1 MVFMVEGINQ
11 KWINLNKIEYFEL
24 NDFISQIKLSDKTLY
39 HMEATSQDFENYIKE
54 LEKFTYGDNCI
65 ILYYLLDS
73 ASKELQRSAEVENN
87 LFRNVDLFNGDLFFE
102 RLSINHERIKKIH
115 KFVCEKSGVNNGV
128 VAGEYRKFCA
138 TIGAYYKD
146 EYVVYSNTPD
156 PKDIK
161 KFMDSFIEFY
171 KTNSL
176 KDIYN
181 NPFLKAALAHLLIA
195 KLQPFGD
202 GNRRTARIIQNITF
216 TSGIN
221 KIYNTKLKLSP
232 LNISQNIL
240 INKYTYF
247 DNISQVQLSLENDN
261 SEAINRWFDFILNMY
276 DEQIYYQAHNLLAH
290 SETFERMKSLTNTDD
305 DFRRIAKDYGMN
317 FIKIGT
323 KRKEI

>member
-1 MVFMVEGINQ
+1 MSEKINPE
-11 KWINLNKIEYFEL
+11 WINREKVEYFDL
-24 NDFISQIKLSDKTLY
+24 NDFISQIKLSDKVLY
-39 HMEATSQDFENYIKE
+39 HMETTGQDFEDYIKE

-65 ILYYLLDS
+65 VLYYLLDS
-73 ASKELQRSAEVENN
+73 ANKELQRSAEVENN

-102 RLSINHERIKKIH
+102 GLSINHERIKKIH
-115 KFVCEKSGVNNGV
+115 KFVCEKSGVNGGV
-128 VAGEYRKFCA
+128 VPGEYRKFEA
-138 TIGAYYKD
+138 TIGANYNGN
-146 EYVVYSNTPD
+146 YVLYSHTPE

-181 NPFLKAALAHLLIA
+181 NPFLKASLAHLLVA

-202 GNRRTARIIQNITF
+202 GNRRTARIIQNIAF
-216 TSGIN
+216 TSSIN

-247 DNISQVQLSLENDN
+247 DNISRVHLSLKHDN
-261 SEAINRWFDFILNMY
+261 SEAINRWFDFILSMY
-276 DEQIYYQAHNLLAH
+276 DEQIYYQNHNLLAH
-290 SETFERMKSLTNTDD
+290 SETFERMKNLVNNDD
-305 DFRRIAKDYGMN
+305 EFRSIAKDYD
-317 FIKIGT
+317 IEKIGT
-323 KRKEI
+323 KRKIK

>member
-1 MVFMVEGINQ
+1 MVERLNPE
-11 KWINLNKIEYFEL
+11 WVNLEKIEYFDL
-24 NDFISQIKLSDKTLY
+24 NDFISQIKLSDKVLY
-39 HMEATSQDFENYIKE
+39 HMEATGQDFEDYIK
-54 LEKFTYGDNCI
+54 LLGQFTDGDNCTV
-65 ILYYLLDS
+65 LYYLLDS
-73 ASKELQRSAEVENN
+73 ANKELQKSAEVENN

-115 KFVCEKSGVNNGV
+115 KFVCEKSGVNDEV

-138 TIGAYYKD
+138 TIGAYYNG
-146 EYVVYSNTPD
+146 EYKVYSYTPE
-156 PKDIK
+156 PSDIK

-202 GNRRTARIIQNITF
+202 GNRRTARIIQNIAF

-232 LNISQNIL
+232 LNISQNISN
-240 INKYTYF
+240 NKYTYF
-247 DNISQVQLSLENDN
+247 DNISRVKLSIKHDN
-261 SEAINRWFDFILNMY
+261 SDAINRWFNFILNMY
-276 DEQIYYQAHNLLAH
+276 DEQLYYQRNNILSH
-290 SETFERMKSLTNTDD
+290 SETFERMKNLTSNDEE
-305 DFRRIAKDYGMN
+305 FRNIAKDYNMD
-317 FIKIGT
+317 FIGT
-323 KRKEI
+323 KRKTK